1 MKPLKLWQS
10 ILLFLG
16 PGLYGLFASIYLNAA
31 LVRWGFSEENAYHIF
46 MLSVFILLFI
56 LTFIALRAEGKPLNL
71 QTLRERLRFRAMD
84 WKTWKW
90 TISFLLLVL
99 LFSLILNILGQ
110 FIYEKINFTPPGADI
125 LLKNIPLYCVV
136 LIANVFSEELWWRGY
151 LLPRQELEHGNKAWI
166 VNGVLWAAF
175 HLSKW
180 WAVPFML
187 LQTWLYPYLS
197 QRTQN
202 NTPALLIHFI
212 VNGLGLLLL

>member
-1 MKPLKLWQS
+1 
-10 ILLFLG
+10 
-16 PGLYGLFASIYLNAA
+16 
-31 LVRWGFSEENAYHIF
+31 
-46 MLSVFILLFI
+46 VFILLFI

-99 LFSLILNILGQ
+99 LLSLILNILGQ
-110 FIYEKINFTPPGADI
+110 FIYEKLNFTPPGVDI

-151 LLPRQELEHGNKAWI
+151 ILPRQELEHGKYAWT
-166 VNGVLWAAF
+166 VNGVLWAIF

-187 LQTWLYPYLS
+187 LTTWMHPFIA
-197 QRTQN
+197 QRTKN
-202 NTPALLIHFI
+202 NTPAFIIHFI
-212 VNGLGLLLL
+212 TNGLGILLMVIH